1 MASITAWAEEDR
13 PREKMLL
20 KGISSLSDAEL
31 IAILI
36 GSGIVGESA
45 VSLAQDLLSKAD
57 NSLQVLGRQSLQT
70 LQKVKGIG
78 PAKAI
83 TIAAALEIGRRRQL
97 SDLKDRP
104 RITSSRDAFQV
115 IAPLISDLYH
125 EEFWVLLLNQANEVI
140 ARHKISSGGMT
151 ATVVD
156 SRQFFRMAI
165 EGKAVAVIA
174 VHNHPSGNLKPS
186 QADIQLTQKLVQA
199 GKTVEIP
206 VLDHLIISERGFFSF
221 ADEGMIG

>member
-20 KGISSLSDAEL
+20 KGISALSDTEL
-31 IAILI
+31 LAILI
-36 GSGIVGESA
+36 GSGTVGESA
-45 VSLAQDLLSKAD
+45 VALAQNVLQGSDQ
-57 NSLQVLGRQSLQT
+57 SLQVLGRQSLKD
-70 LQKVKGIG
+70 LQRVKGIG

-83 TIAAALEIGRRRQL
+83 TIAAALEIGRRRQM
-97 SDLKDRP
+97 SDLRDRP
-104 RITSSRDAFQV
+104 RITCSRDAFNV
-115 IAPLISDLYH
+115 IAPLITDLYH

-140 ARHKISSGGMT
+140 ERKKVSSGGMT

-186 QADIQLTQKLVQA
+186 QADIQLTQKLVLA
-199 GKTVEIP
+199 GKTIEVP
-206 VLDHLIISERGFFSF
+206 LLDHLIVSERGFYSF
-221 ADEGMIG
+221 ADEGMI

>member
-20 KGISSLSDAEL
+20 KGISALSDAEL
-31 IAILI
+31 LAILI

-45 VSLAQDLLSKAD
+45 VSLAQNILESAGY
-57 NSLQVLGRQSLQT
+57 SLHVLGRQSLKD
-70 LQKVKGIG
+70 LQQVKGIG

-97 SDLKDRP
+97 SDLRDRP
-104 RITSSRDAFQV
+104 RITSSRDAFNV
-115 IAPLISDLYH
+115 IAPLLTDLYH

-140 ARHKISSGGMT
+140 DRKRISSGGMT

-206 VLDHLIISERGFFSF
+206 VLDHLIVSERGFYSF
-221 ADEGMIG
+221 ADEGMI